1 MEFHDKLDFLMK
13 LTNVSNSALARHT
26 LLDASYISRLRRG
39 ARKPAQQ
46 ENYLLAMAGY
56 FAAHCEAT
64 YQLEALEKA
73 MGKPLHQMDDKEMLK
88 ATVHGWLMEGGQGD
102 ADPVAGFLEGFSSFR
117 FKKPPGSQGMTAR
130 EREAGVAG
138 MADGAAGSPTGTQLL
153 YGTEGKRTAVLAFL
167 DLVLAREKPQT
178 LLLFSDEN
186 LDWLKDQPAFTAQWA
201 QRLSQV
207 VLKGNR
213 INIIHTISR
222 DIDEMLSAIGEW
234 LPIYMT
240 GAIEPYYYPR
250 IRDGIFRRTLFIAP
264 ETAAVCAT
272 SVGENAQG
280 AVNFLV
286 QEPRAVA
293 ALTTEFQ
300 DYRALCRPLMR
311 IFTPGSGE
319 AYVATLTEFET
330 EAAHAMIKTDSLS
343 LTTMPA
349 EAAALICTRLAL
361 PDRDRLLADHAM
373 RTRFFSAQLENH
385 TFHELIN
392 LPRLEDLVAGKVRIG
407 AIDLAGGME
416 AFYTPKEYRLHL
428 MQVVHLLNT
437 HPGYQVSL
445 GYQRRAGGYTLYA
458 REDVG
463 VLVMKPSQPP
473 AVFAI
478 NESQMTA
485 SFWDYLIH
493 EASRADEP
501 HTRRRQVVAA
511 LEEMIRQIEAATTNC

>member
-1 MEFHDKLDFLMK
+1 MQFHDKLDFLMN

-46 ENYLLAMAGY
+46 ENYLLTMAGY
-56 FAAHCEAT
+56 FAAHCAAV
-64 YQLEALEKA
+64 YQQEALAKA
-73 MGKPLHQMDDKEMLK
+73 MEQPLAQMGDKALLTDMIHQ
-88 ATVHGWLMEGGQGD
+88 WLQTGSPEA

-117 FKKPPGSQGMTAR
+117 FKKPPGSEVITAKEGEGGLSAR
-130 EREAGVAG
+130 ARDTV
-138 MADGAAGSPTGTQLL
+138 DPKTGTQLF
-153 YGTEGKRTAVLAFL
+153 YDTEGKREAVLAFL
-167 DLVLAREKPQT
+167 DLVLARETPQT

-186 LDWLKDQPAFTAQWA
+186 LDWLKDQPTFTARWA
-201 QRLSQV
+201 QRLAQV

-213 INIIHTISR
+213 IKIIHTISR

-264 ETAAVCAT
+264 GTAAVCAT
-272 SVGENAQG
+272 SVGEGTRG

-286 QEPRAVA
+286 REPQAVA
-293 ALTTEFQ
+293 GLVAEFQ
-300 DYRALCRPLMR
+300 GYAALCRPLMR
-311 IFTPGSGE
+311 IFTPGSGD
-319 AYVATLTEFET
+319 AYVATLTEFEA
-330 EAAHAMIKTDSLS
+330 EAAHAMIKTDTLS
-343 LTTMPA
+343 LTTMPQ
-349 EAAALICTRLAL
+349 EVAALICTRLAL
-361 PDRDRLLADHAM
+361 PEREKLLADHAM
-373 RTRFFSAQLENH
+373 RTRHFSRQLETN

-392 LPRLEDLVAGKVRIG
+392 LPRVEDLSAGKIRIG
-407 AIDLAGGME
+407 AIDLTGGLE
-416 AFYTPKEYRLHL
+416 AFYTPEEYRLHL
-428 MQVVHLLNT
+428 MQIIELLNT
-437 HPGYQVSL
+437 HERYHVSL

-478 NESQMTA
+478 NEGQMTA
-485 SFWDYLIH
+485 SFWDYLMH
-493 EASRADEP
+493 EALRADEP
-501 HTRRRQVVAA
+501 HTQRRQVVEA
-511 LEEMIRQIEAATTNC
+511 LKTMIRQIESSPANR